1 LEGTL
6 YSFFYSL
13 VHEFKMNRTIS
24 SRESF
29 ATQTGNKHAVAISKI
44 EKKINR
50 KVSDTNLTS
59 IPNSKFSIQSF
70 LFPGLPEHYPL
81 RKKIAITKANSTIG
95 MMWDIL
101 LILLSVTAC
110 LTYVVDTYL
119 STYKQSQDIL
129 MIELVITQFFSVD
142 FFLHWY
148 IDGTMRYLMN
158 SMVLVDLV
166 TILPVYITL
175 GVTTSTRLGFLRFI
189 RILRLI
195 RVFRT
200 FKVLRNLSGIKRQII
215 SLVLTLLSMTFLA
228 AGIPAPPPPPLP
240 HSHPCPFSLFSYCS
254 SGMVQLMENDIS
266 QYRYDCQYINSKTY
280 WEPSCSPNAPADDSC
295 DCESNNCKPYY
306 QRGDSPGHPT
316 AIKCITLTYFE
327 AFYFIVVT
335 VSTVGYG
342 DIAPTTT

>member
-1 LEGTL
+1 
-6 YSFFYSL
+6 
-13 VHEFKMNRTIS
+13 MNRTIS
-24 SRESF
+24 SRDSF
-29 ATQTGNKHAVAISKI
+29 ATQANLKQGIAISKI

-50 KVSDTNLTS
+50 KVSDTNLVTQAPSSNFSLQS
-59 IPNSKFSIQSF
+59 I

-81 RKKIAITKANSTIG
+81 RKKVAITKANSLTG
-95 MMWDIL
+95 MIWDIL
-101 LILLSVTAC
+101 LILLSVVAC

-119 STYKQSQDIL
+119 SSYQQSQNVL

-148 IDGTMRYLMN
+148 IDGSVRYLFN
-158 SMVLVDLV
+158 SMVIIDLV

-175 GVTTSTRLGFLRFI
+175 GIDTSTRLGFLRFV

-228 AGIPAPPPPPLP
+228 AG
-240 HSHPCPFSLFSYCS
+240 
-254 SGMVQLMENDIS
+254 MVQLMENDIA
-266 QYRYDCQYINSKTY
+266 QYRYDCQYVNAKTY
-280 WEPSCSPNAPADDSC
+280 WEPSCSPNAPADDLC
-295 DCESNNCKPYY
+295 DCESRNCKPYY
-306 QRGDSPGHPT
+306 QRGDSQGQPS

-327 AFYFIVVT
+327 AFYFIIVT

-342 DIAPTTT
+342 DISPTTT